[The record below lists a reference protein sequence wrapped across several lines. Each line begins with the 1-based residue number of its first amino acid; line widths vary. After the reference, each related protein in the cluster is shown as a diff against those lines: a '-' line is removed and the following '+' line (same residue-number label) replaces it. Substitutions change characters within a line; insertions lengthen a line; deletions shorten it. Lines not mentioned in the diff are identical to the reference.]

1 MISVAFTFS
10 PAGGATDLEVEGR
23 AFDGWASARYD
34 DSPSEISE
42 GGPHLVVELPV
53 ERFSPDGRGLVLW
66 IGDDCFR
73 VDRGTRRAPAGGTV
87 TGEGPRV
94 TGTLPVMVVVRA
106 GEREF
111 AGMLVPPDEDPAA
124 GWDE

>member
-1 MISVAFTFS
+1 MIAVAFTLT
-10 PAGGATDLEVEGR
+10 PAGTATDLVIGGVPFE
-23 AFDGWASARYD
+23 GWASAGYAEV
-34 DSPSEISE
+34 PSEVSE

-53 ERFSPDGRGLVLW
+53 ERFTPDARGLVLW
-66 IGDDCFR
+66 IGEGRYR
-73 VDRGTRRAPAGGTV
+73 VDLGTCRAPPGGLV
-87 TGEGPRV
+87 AGEGARK

-111 AGMLVPPDEDPAA
+111 VGALVSPDRDPAT

>member
-34 DSPSEISE
+34 DAPSEISE

-53 ERFSPDGRGLVLW
+53 ERFTPDGRGLVLW

-73 VDRGTRRAPAGGTV
+73 VDLGTRRAPAGGTV
-87 TGEGPRV
+87 TGRMAVLAEGGAADRKDILFLEK
-94 TGTLPVMVVVRA
+94 LPVFNADGSVK
-106 GEREF
+106 
-111 AGMLVPPDEDPAA
+111 
-124 GWDE
+124 